1 MQDRSALEAAIRASC
16 ESARWADA
24 ASAALGG
31 YGGELLGFLVALTRD
46 EVEAGEAFSTFSE
59 DMWSA
64 LPRFA
69 WHSSFRT
76 WAYTLARHAA
86 SRQRRA
92 ARRRRSVPLSDEHV
106 AGLVEELRSRTADYL
121 RTESK
126 ERFAAVR
133 AKLEPDDQTLL
144 ILRVNRGLSYRE
156 IAQVLA
162 EPDVALGDDELARR
176 ASALRKRME
185 RLKADIKELLRAAEH

>member
-1 MQDRSALEAAIRASC
+1 MQDRSALEAAIRSCC
-16 ESARWADA
+16 ESAKWGDA

-46 EVEAGEAFSTFSE
+46 ESEAGEAFSTFSE
-59 DMWSA
+59 DMWSS
-64 LPRFA
+64 LPRFE
-69 WHSSFRT
+69 WQSSFRT

-92 ARRRRSVPLSDEHV
+92 TRRRRSVPLSDAHV

-133 AKLEPDDQTLL
+133 AKLEPEDQTLL
-144 ILRVNRGLSYRE
+144 ILRVNRGFSYRE

-162 EPDVALGDDELARR
+162 DPDVAIAGDELVRR
-176 ASALRKRME
+176 AAGLRKRME
-185 RLKADIKELLRAAEH
+185 RLKVEIKELLRAAEP